1 MWSTDERFCL
11 KWGGVARRVF
21 TEGVNTRDLASQPSS
36 ICSTLLMNPEG
47 VNGVSVVLGSLL
59 LPGVWTER
67 RLSCFLGETKSFG
80 WDVDLVRL
88 CLIARESPAWI
99 TPEGVL
105 KPSLER
111 KGVPLNTGILGVR
124 QSGES
129 TTSKATRLFSVGVL
143 VTGVFLPG
151 MGDSGVLVNFTA
163 GDSAEFTG
171 VEEARFFTQLVCS
184 EQSRQYGS

>member
-59 LPGVWTER
+59 LPGVWAER
-67 RLSCFLGETKSFG
+67 RLSCFLGETKPFG

-88 CLIARESPAWI
+88 CLIAGESPAWI

-111 KGVPLNTGILGVR
+111 KGVPLNTGILGVK
-124 QSGES
+124 QSEES

-143 VTGVFLPG
+143 VTGMFLPG

-163 GDSAEFTG
+163 GDSAEFSG
-171 VEEARFFTQLVCS
+171 VEEATFFTQLACR
-184 EQSRQYGS
+184 EQSKQHGS

>member
-1 MWSTDERFCL
+1 M
-11 KWGGVARRVF
+11 
-21 TEGVNTRDLASQPSS
+21 
-36 ICSTLLMNPEG
+36 
-47 VNGVSVVLGSLL
+47 
-59 LPGVWTER
+59 
-67 RLSCFLGETKSFG
+67 
-80 WDVDLVRL
+80 
-88 CLIARESPAWI
+88 IAGESPAWI

-105 KPSLER
+105 KPSLQR
-111 KGVPLNTGILGVR
+111 KGVPPNTGILGVK

-171 VEEARFFTQLVCS
+171 VEEARFLTQLACS